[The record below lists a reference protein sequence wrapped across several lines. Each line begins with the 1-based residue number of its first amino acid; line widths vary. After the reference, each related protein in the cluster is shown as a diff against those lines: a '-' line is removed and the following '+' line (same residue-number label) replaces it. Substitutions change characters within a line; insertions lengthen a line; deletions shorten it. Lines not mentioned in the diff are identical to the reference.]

1 MKKFVASALLATVV
15 LGGSL
20 VAVAPAA
27 AITPADVV
35 PNSATTVTADCHG
48 GQTANVYTNYV
59 LFVDD
64 TFTLSLTNCNA
75 HYAKPSTW
83 DYGNVY
89 TKVNSGN
96 GGAGVRNPNTYA
108 LGNDQQCIQQDITL
122 PVSWA
127 GIPYAFS
134 GITATMTSSIVAGQE
149 PPYIYAYDH
158 DAGGCTSGNFW
169 RFKQLVYTLY
179 PVTPTVTAAFASS
192 SVATSTDVDLTV
204 TLTNTQRYRPGVRDS
219 FTGLGFDIG
228 LPTGA
233 SLGVAGAGGT
243 CGGTVSQTTVSS
255 VNTFRYT
262 GGALDNATDS
272 CTVVVPVSFP
282 NAGTVTLNAASLKA
296 SSSNKLQLINDLSA
310 NVTVNSG
317 QTISPD
323 SQAPT
328 LTVGQAMTP
337 TTAYTPSG
345 FAGTVT
351 YSISPN
357 LPDGLL
363 LDSATGVVS
372 GTPTAA
378 QASANYTV
386 TASDGSSTAT
396 ATISIGIS
404 SASPVLTPSTQTV
417 EANVG
422 VALSTSAIDVDTMP
436 CVADMT
442 ISPDLPSGLSF
453 DSSTGVISGTPT
465 AVSASTSYV
474 ISYDCGGGNPYTA
487 TVTLSVGSGGPD
499 IGDLVNTGL
508 ALLGPAGVI
517 GILLAL
523 GAPFFFVSD
532 RFRQVRTAGAVVLHR
547 SAHLTITSPARFF
560 DRLRRKQ

>member
-1 MKKFVASALLATVV
+1 MKKFAAATLLSAVV

-20 VAVAPAA
+20 VSVAPAA

-35 PNSATTVTADCHG
+35 PTATTTVTADCHG
-48 GQTANVYTNYV
+48 GQTANVFTNYV

-64 TFTLSLTNCNA
+64 TFTLALTNCNS

-89 TKVNSGN
+89 TKVNSGI
-96 GGAGVRNPNTYA
+96 GGTGVRNPNTYA
-108 LGNDQQCIQQDITL
+108 LGNDQQCIQQNATL
-122 PVSWA
+122 PGSWT

-134 GITATMTSSIVAGQE
+134 GITATMTGSIVAGQD
-149 PPYIYAYDH
+149 PPYIYLYDN
-158 DAGGCTSGNFW
+158 DQGGCTSGFYW
-169 RFKQLVYTLY
+169 HSKQLVYSLY
-179 PVTPTVTAAFASS
+179 PVTPTVTAAFATG
-192 SVATSTDVDLTV
+192 SVATSVATDLTV
-204 TLTNTQRYRPGVRDS
+204 TLTNTQRYRTGVRDS
-219 FTGLGFDIG
+219 FTSLGFDIG

-233 SLGVAGAGGT
+233 SLDVAGAGGT

-255 VNTFRYT
+255 VNTFRFT

-282 NAGTVTLNAASLKA
+282 TAGTVTLNAASLKA

-310 NVTVNSG
+310 NVMVNSG

-337 TTAYTPSG
+337 TTAYTPAG
-345 FAGTVT
+345 FTGTVT

-357 LPDGLL
+357 LPAGLEF
-363 LDSATGVVS
+363 DTATGVVS
-372 GTPTAA
+372 GTPTTA

-404 SASPVLTPSTQTV
+404 SASPVLSPNTQTV

-422 VALSTSAIDVDTMP
+422 VALSTSAIEVATMP

-442 ISPDLPSGLSF
+442 ISPDLPDGLSF

-523 GAPFFFVSD
+523 GAPFFFVSE

-547 SAHLTITSPARFF
+547 SAHLTVTSPARFF
-560 DRLRRKQ
+560 DRLRRKK